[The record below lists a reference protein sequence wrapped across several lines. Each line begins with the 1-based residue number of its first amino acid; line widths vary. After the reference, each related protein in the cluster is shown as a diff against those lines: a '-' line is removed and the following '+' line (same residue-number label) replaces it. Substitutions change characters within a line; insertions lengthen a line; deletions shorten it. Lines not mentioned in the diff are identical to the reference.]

1 MGSMRARR
9 AVTSAA
15 AIALLASVLLVRPG
29 VDTSARAQ
37 SDQAASDLADVACA
51 MDTDIL
57 VRTERGWNAD
67 RGAQLSLFPEE
78 PDFVGSGLPHVGPW
92 DYIQRVPMFWYG
104 PGHIREQGRV
114 DGRTVT
120 LADIAPTQA
129 AITGFPFDAPDGRV
143 MDEALV
149 AKVGTDGYRPPK
161 LLVVTVWDAAGINV
175 LDEHAGLWPYLES
188 MIPRGAWYE
197 NGFVGSS
204 PTSTAQA
211 HATIGTGAWPGRHG
225 LVGHRLRIGDKVTT
239 PWEIGPEF
247 WVLPTFADLY
257 DRANGN
263 EPVVGVAGTVD
274 IHFGMMSHGA
284 FWKGGDRD
292 VVLTRQV
299 VSDETIAEEGFEWN
313 LKPGYAS
320 YYRLAGYAN
329 DVPGFDDDKEAID
342 RKDGQLDGNWRDNDI
357 EQYLSGFDTPARIP
371 YQQRVVETLIERE
384 RFGADDVTDL
394 LFLNFKEI
402 DYISHVWSMNSPE
415 KADAVEWQDAA
426 LERLVTFLDETVG
439 EREWAMVLTADH
451 GAMPDPA
458 VSGGF
463 QISTGAVGTRIQEEF
478 DLDDDETRVVD
489 LVQPSQVFLNEE
501 ELAEHDATVD
511 DVARYVMSLSKQQVA
526 GEGVHPPAGTA
537 DDVAFRLVLPSTML
551 PDLPCLR
558 EGEGG

>member
-1 MGSMRARR
+1 
-9 AVTSAA
+9 
-15 AIALLASVLLVRPG
+15 
-29 VDTSARAQ
+29 
-37 SDQAASDLADVACA
+37 
-51 MDTDIL
+51 
-57 VRTERGWNAD
+57 
-67 RGAQLSLFPEE
+67 LSLFPEE

-92 DYIQRVPMFWYG
+92 DYIQRVPMLWYG
-104 PGHIREQGRV
+104 PGHIRPQGAV
-114 DGRTVT
+114 ERTVT

-129 AITGFPFDAPDGRV
+129 ALTGFPFEAPDGRA
-143 MDEALV
+143 MTEAL
-149 AKVGTDGYRPPK
+149 APRVGAQSYDPPK
-161 LLVVTVWDAAGINV
+161 LIVVTIWDAAGMNV
-175 LDEHAGLWPYLES
+175 LEEHDGLWPYLRS
-188 MIPRGAWYE
+188 LIPKGTWYPSAY
-197 NGFVGSS
+197 VGSS

-211 HATIGTGAWPGRHG
+211 HATIGTGAWPGHHG
-225 LVGHRLRIGDKVTT
+225 LVGHRLRIGDAVTT

-263 EPVVGVAGTVD
+263 RPIVGIAGTVD

-299 VSDETIAEEGFEWN
+299 LSEDVIAKEGFAWN
-313 LKPGYAS
+313 LKPEYAP

-329 DVPGFDDDKEAID
+329 DVPGFDEDKVALD
-342 RKDGQLDGNWRDNDI
+342 RADGQLDGLWRDNDI

-384 RFGADDVTDL
+384 GFGADDVTDL
-394 LFLNFKEI
+394 LYLNFKEI

-415 KADAVEWQDAA
+415 MADAVEWQDAA

-439 EREWAMVLTADH
+439 RGDWAMVLTADH

-463 QISTGAVGTRIQEEF
+463 QISTGAIGTRIQEKF

-489 LVQPSQVFLNEE
+489 LVQPSQVFLNET
-501 ELAEHDATVD
+501 ELAEQGASVD
-511 DVARYVMSLSKQQVA
+511 DVARYLMSVSKHDVA
-526 GEGVHPPAGTA
+526 GEGVAPPPGTGGEL
-537 DDVAFRLVLPSTML
+537 AFELVLPSTML
-551 PDLPCLR
+551 PNLPCLR
-558 EGEGG
+558 EGDEG

>member
-1 MGSMRARR
+1 MTARR
-9 AVTSAA
+9 AVTSAM
-15 AIALLASVLLVRPG
+15 AIVLFASVLLLRPG
-29 VDTSARAQ
+29 VDASAQAP
-37 SDQAASDLADVACA
+37 SEQAAIDFTDVACA

-57 VRTERGWNAD
+57 VRTLRGWNPD

-92 DYIQRVPMFWYG
+92 DYVQRVPMFWYG
-104 PGHIREQGRV
+104 PGYIRPQGKV

-129 AITGFPFDAPDGRV
+129 ALTAFPFDAPNGRA
-143 MDEALV
+143 MDDALV

-161 LLVVTVWDAAGINV
+161 LLVVTVWDAAGMDV
-175 LDEHAGLWPYLES
+175 LEEHAGLWPYLES
-188 MIPRGAWYE
+188 LIPRGTWYE
-197 NGFVGSS
+197 NSFVGSS

-211 HATIGTGAWPGRHG
+211 HATIGTGAWPSRHG
-225 LVGHRLRIGDKVTT
+225 LVGHRLRIGDTVTT

-257 DRANGN
+257 DVANGN

-299 VSDETIAEEGFEWN
+299 VSDDTIAEEGFEWN
-313 LKPGYAS
+313 LKPEYAR

-329 DVPGFDDDKEAID
+329 DVTGFEDDKEAID
-342 RKDGQLDGNWRDNDI
+342 RKDGQLDGKWRDNDI

-415 KADAVEWQDAA
+415 MADAVEWQDAA

-439 EREWAMVLTADH
+439 EGEWAMVLTADH

-458 VSGGF
+458 ASGGF

-501 ELAEHDATVD
+501 ELAEHDATID
-511 DVARYVMSLSKQQVA
+511 DVARYVMSLTKQQVA

-537 DDVAFRLVLPSTML
+537 DDAAFRLVLPSTML
-551 PDLPCLR
+551 PELPCLP
-558 EGEGG
+558 EGDGG

>member
-1 MGSMRARR
+1 MTARR
-9 AVTSAA
+9 VATSAA
-15 AIALLASVLLVRPG
+15 AIAIFASLVFVRSG
-29 VDTSARAQ
+29 VDAIAQAPTDTSA
-37 SDQAASDLADVACA
+37 SDQDLVEIACA
-51 MDTDIL
+51 MDRDIL
-57 VRTERGWNAD
+57 VRTARGWNAD

-104 PGHIREQGRV
+104 PGHIRAQGEVR
-114 DGRTVT
+114 GRTVT

-129 AITGFPFDAPDGRV
+129 ALTGFPFEAPDGRV
-143 MDEALV
+143 MDDAL
-149 AKVGTDGYRPPK
+149 APAVGSEGYRPPR
-161 LLVVTVWDAAGINV
+161 LIVVTVWDAAGINV
-175 LDEHAGLWPYLES
+175 LEEHDGLWPYLGS
-188 MIPRGAWYE
+188 LIPEGTWYE
-197 NGFVGSS
+197 QSFVGSS

-257 DRANGN
+257 DVANDN
-263 EPVVGVAGTVD
+263 RPLVGVAGTVD

-299 VSDETIAEEGFEWN
+299 VSEETIAEEGFEWN
-313 LKPGYAS
+313 LKPEYAA
-320 YYRLAGYAN
+320 YYRLADYAN
-329 DVPGFDDDKEAID
+329 DVPGFEDDKEAID
-342 RKDGQLDGNWRDNDI
+342 RKDGQLDGKWRDNDI
-357 EQYLSGFDTPARIP
+357 DQYLSGFDTPARIP
-371 YQQRVVETLIERE
+371 YQQRVVEALIDRE
-384 RFGADDVTDL
+384 GFGQDDVTDL

-415 KADAVEWQDAA
+415 MADAVEWQDAA
-426 LERLVTFLDETVG
+426 LERLVTFLDDTVG
-439 EREWAMVLTADH
+439 KGEWAMVLTADH

-463 QISTGAVGTRIQEEF
+463 QISTGAVGSRIQDRF

-489 LVQPSQVFLNEE
+489 LVQPSQVFLNED
-501 ELAEHDATVD
+501 ELAEHGATVD
-511 DVARYVMSLSKQQVA
+511 EVARYVMSLTKRQVG
-526 GEGVHPPAGTA
+526 GEGVHPPVGTE
-537 DDVAFRLVLPSTML
+537 DEIAFRLVLPSTIL

-558 EGEGG
+558 EDEGA